1 MREVE
6 LAAQSAGL
14 QLQTAELKN
23 REDLKPAFAA
33 LKRERAEALMT
44 LRSPLIANDLAKP
57 IVDFADKNRLPGI
70 YDDRRFARLG
80 GLMSYGVNLAD
91 LDRRAAIY
99 IDRILKGAKPA
110 DLPIQRP
117 TKFELVINV
126 KTARALG
133 LKVPAHLLMEADR
146 VIE

>member
-1 MREVE
+1 
-6 LAAQSAGL
+6 
-14 QLQTAELKN
+14 
-23 REDLKPAFAA
+23 
-33 LKRERAEALMT
+33 
-44 LRSPLIANDLAKP
+44 
-57 IVDFADKNRLPGI
+57 
-70 YDDRRFARLG
+70 
-80 GLMSYGVNLAD
+80 MSYGVNLAD

-126 KTARALG
+126 KTARTLG